1 MTCLSCVRS
10 CAGCQ
15 LSGETLVLAGSC
27 SHPRNL
33 LVIKRICHSGI
44 MGARTWSGGEEL
56 TLSRRT
62 GCPLNDGHHA
72 VRCPQKSAW
81 KPLQNHSGHIRDSLR
96 CVEHLWGCIA
106 SLTVRESEFGLPDKH
121 CWSGN
126 RQDRREGMKLM
137 RYISLALRRSFAAQP
152 LSRRM
157 SAPTTTRKPISKA
170 FTPTRGEKSRRAT
183 RFGNL
188 ASRMPSIRI

>member
-1 MTCLSCVRS
+1 METPTAICAGAAEGNAKAVRTPKRSNTAVLLRRIIIRFPLNYRNCTACLLDCLAVTS

-15 LSGETLVLAGSC
+15 LRGETPALAGSC
-27 SHPRNL
+27 SQPRNL
-33 LVIKRICHSGI
+33 LGIKRICHSGI

-126 RQDRREGMKLM
+126 R
-137 RYISLALRRSFAAQP
+137 
-152 LSRRM
+152 
-157 SAPTTTRKPISKA
+157 
-170 FTPTRGEKSRRAT
+170 
-183 RFGNL
+183 
-188 ASRMPSIRI
+188 